1 MDAKWP
7 RARFGL
13 GRAGWAGPGWLGQA
27 GWLGWLAG
35 LPGLACWAG
44 WAGPGQAGTLP
55 GIGFVD
61 FWNQGQNLIKS
72 SFLGL
77 VFSISGANARK
88 CLNRASWD
96 SFYRLLEP
104 RPESHQIKLPGTG
117 FLDFWSQR
125 QKVFKS
131 SFLGFVLSTSGA
143 KARKSSNRVSWDW
156 FSRLLEP
163 TPEIPSESI
172 SNSQANVP
180 LLKVTSEISQAQAP
194 KQHFPNKGCE
204 ANPSK
209 RQIPKFQAIATEH
222 KFPRI
227 RSNVNLRNSQS
238 ASIRCSYTPR
248 PKCFRVLVSRVLVLC
263 PFARLAQNPD
273 CHRLRQIA
281 CNSRLTF
288 QRFTFRC
295 QIVGIS
301 RLCPFA
307 RLLKFPDCISQR
319 GDAYTV

>member
-1 MDAKWP
+1 MWFFILFWSKKQFLLTVSQKWMQNGP
-7 RARFGL
+7 GLDSGWVGLAGL
-13 GRAGWAGPGWLGQA
+13 GRAGWAGLA

-44 WAGPGQAGTLP
+44 CAGPGWAGTLP

-156 FSRLLEP
+156 FCLINTSIHDTGTYYIRRTFYSR
-163 TPEIPSESI
+163 II
-172 SNSQANVP
+172 VHW
-180 LLKVTSEISQAQAP
+180 VT
-194 KQHFPNKGCE
+194 
-204 ANPSK
+204 
-209 RQIPKFQAIATEH
+209 
-222 KFPRI
+222 
-227 RSNVNLRNSQS
+227 
-238 ASIRCSYTPR
+238 CSW
-248 PKCFRVLVSRVLVLC
+248 VLC
-263 PFARLAQNPD
+263 L
-273 CHRLRQIA
+273 
-281 CNSRLTF
+281 LTEPAGDP
-288 QRFTFRC
+288 RKIC
-295 QIVGIS
+295 VY
-301 RLCPFA
+301 A
-307 RLLKFPDCISQR
+307 KVFP
-319 GDAYTV
+319 Y